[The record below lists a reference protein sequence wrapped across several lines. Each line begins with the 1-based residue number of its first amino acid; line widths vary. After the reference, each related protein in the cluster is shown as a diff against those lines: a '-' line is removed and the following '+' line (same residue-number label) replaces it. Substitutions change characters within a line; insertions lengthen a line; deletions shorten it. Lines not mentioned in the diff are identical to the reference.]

1 MVCLAAHSSSAGSHA
16 ATGRSTR
23 TPGRV
28 QPAGRVAA
36 VAPRP
41 SSSGATL
48 QQQQQHHQLVQ
59 ALPHAAA
66 AASQRVSAAGSG
78 KYQRILAF
86 VNSQATPSMVGDSW
100 PGSCSSSFEGEE
112 EQQQAHA
119 VAAVGDVATSSWHHS
134 YDEEADEGEDLLHE
148 PHLLAACSARTAA
161 VATAAAAAAPML
173 AAPAWSYGSTVDPKP
188 FFFSWD
194 EEAEGSFELAT
205 AAAAFSSVGT
215 SAAAAVAAEAACL
228 AAAAQDR
235 AARRMAMHEARHAAR
250 MIRRLRRAQL
260 HAQLGDLERM
270 PAYVQEQQ
278 QAAAA
283 AAQQRQRSAASARYQ
298 QLLAL
303 VVGEGVNASQYRKPT
318 RWNLTFDEDVHGP
331 EAPETVLGSC

>member
-59 ALPHAAA
+59 
-66 AASQRVSAAGSG
+66 
-78 KYQRILAF
+78 
-86 VNSQATPSMVGDSW
+86 
-100 PGSCSSSFEGEE
+100 
-112 EQQQAHA
+112 
-119 VAAVGDVATSSWHHS
+119 
-134 YDEEADEGEDLLHE
+134 
-148 PHLLAACSARTAA
+148 
-161 VATAAAAAAPML
+161 
-173 AAPAWSYGSTVDPKP
+173 
-188 FFFSWD
+188 
-194 EEAEGSFELAT
+194 
-205 AAAAFSSVGT
+205 
-215 SAAAAVAAEAACL
+215 
-228 AAAAQDR
+228 
-235 AARRMAMHEARHAAR
+235 
-250 MIRRLRRAQL
+250 
-260 HAQLGDLERM
+260 
-270 PAYVQEQQ
+270 
-278 QAAAA
+278 
-283 AAQQRQRSAASARYQ
+283 QRQRSAASARYQ